1 MVSSS
6 RFDLNFC
13 APHSTIHWS
22 LFYVS
27 IGISPPNAPPHND
40 RCLAL
45 HLNFAS
51 LPHNGVHYVL
61 QIQWSRLFF
70 NGTSLLEK
78 ILRFSAFLLVVG
90 KKSTVIHVNSIAGQS
105 IVIQRHSPL
114 SAVLEEKSSVIYRLL
129 TFGKKSLLEL
139 STVFQRYWQY
149 WKKSHRCSRFIT
161 NAGRKSKILH
171 RYYHC

>member
-1 MVSSS
+1 MNFHAPAKKRSRFFNQTFSTFCSTIHWFPFCFLIEFPCPAIHHTMVSIS

-70 NGTSLLEK
+70 NSTSLLEK
-78 ILRFSAFLLVVG
+78 IHRCSAFLLVVG
-90 KKSTVIHVNSIAGQS
+90 KNPQSFTLTALLDNQSLFNVIHLYQ
-105 IVIQRHSPL
+105 QC
-114 SAVLEEKSSVIYRLL
+114 
-129 TFGKKSLLEL
+129 
-139 STVFQRYWQY
+139 
-149 WKKSHRCSRFIT
+149 WKKNQALFTVC
-161 NAGRKSKILH
+161 
-171 RYYHC
+171 